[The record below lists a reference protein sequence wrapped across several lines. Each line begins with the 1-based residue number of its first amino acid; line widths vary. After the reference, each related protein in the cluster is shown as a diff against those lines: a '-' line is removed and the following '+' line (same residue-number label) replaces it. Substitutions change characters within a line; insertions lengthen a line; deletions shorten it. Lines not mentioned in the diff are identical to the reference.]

1 MGSLESAFGLK
12 KQSHSTQKIVDLE
25 EEVGGGNR
33 SNDGTT
39 SRSILIDNKSS
50 HLKSSSCKLILMD
63 NVYLVSS

>member
-25 EEVGGGNR
+25 EEVDGGNR

-39 SRSILIDNKSS
+39 SRSIMIDNKWLGP
-50 HLKSSSCKLILMD
+50 HA
-63 NVYLVSS
+63 